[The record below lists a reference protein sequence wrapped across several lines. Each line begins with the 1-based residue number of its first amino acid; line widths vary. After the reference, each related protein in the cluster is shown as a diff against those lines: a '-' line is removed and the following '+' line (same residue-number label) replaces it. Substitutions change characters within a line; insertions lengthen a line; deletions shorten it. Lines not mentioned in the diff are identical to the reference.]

1 MKFSISEIR
10 FAVSMMSKKMR
21 KETIVAL
28 FNSGNDAKAFME
40 YCNKQYPLFKYRVIE
55 FDN

>member
-10 FAVSMMSKKMR
+10 FAVSMMSKKLR